1 MQSTLIN
8 LGIIISYILLFVSIL
23 TALVFPLMQTI
34 SNFKAAKG
42 GLIGVGVV
50 LVIFIV
56 SYAVSPADTGVF
68 YDRFGISPTL
78 SKLIGGGLVATYL
91 FFIAAAISIIYAS
104 MTKFFR

>member
-1 MQSTLIN
+1 MESTLIN
-8 LGIIISYILLFVSIL
+8 LGMIIYYILLFVSIL
-23 TALVFPLMQTI
+23 AALIFPLMQI
-34 SNFKAAKG
+34 FSNFKAAKG
-42 GLIGVGVV
+42 GLLGIAAI
-50 LVIFIV
+50 LAIFFI

-104 MTKFFR
+104 VAKFFR